1 MAGFRIYNVALTGTM
16 PLLLH
21 GDNLDWRANLSA
33 WRAHPDNKAKS
44 VPGDDR
50 SPAWTWIGGVYH
62 DGAVLGISSDNL
74 MTCIREGGSRV
85 SVPGKRSLT
94 YKRQSQS
101 GLVINEL
108 HWPIV
113 GPLGTVSWPDV
124 QDLCD
129 VEDFPTHQQF
139 AKDHGFELFAKSAR
153 IGQSKH
159 VRVRAKFIRWSVAG
173 TITAFDDTIT
183 TDVLTSILTAAGR
196 YAGLCDWRPA
206 SPKSPGPYGTF
217 TATIQESRA

>member
-1 MAGFRIYNVALTGTM
+1 MAGIRLYAVTLTGQM

-21 GDNLDWRANLSA
+21 GDNLDWRANLAA

-50 SPAWTWIGGVYH
+50 SPAWTWIGGLYH
-62 DGAVLGISSDNL
+62 DGDVLGISSDNL

-108 HWPIV
+108 LWPLV
-113 GPLGTVSWPDV
+113 GPKGTVPWAPINA
-124 QDLCD
+124 LCE
-129 VEDFPTHQQF
+129 VEDFNVHKQF
-139 AKDHGFELFAKSAR
+139 ALDHGFELFAKSAR

-159 VRVRAKFIRWSVAG
+159 VRVRAKFIRWSLSG
-173 TITAFDDTIT
+173 TVTALDDTIT
-183 TDVLTSILTAAGR
+183 TDVLTSILTASGR
-196 YAGLCDWRPA
+196 YAGLCDWRPS
-206 SPKSPGPYGTF
+206 SPKAPGPWGTF
-217 TATIQESRA
+217 TATVQEA

>member
-1 MAGFRIYNVALTGTM
+1 MASFRTYGVELTGVM
-16 PLLLH
+16 PILLH
-21 GDNLDWRANLSA
+21 GDNLDWRAALTA
-33 WRAHPDNKAKS
+33 WRSHPDNKGKS

-50 SPAWTWIGGVYH
+50 SPAWSWVGGVYH
-62 DGAVLGISSDNL
+62 DGQVLGVSSDNL
-74 MTCIREGGSRV
+74 MTAIREGGARV

-108 HWPIV
+108 LWPIV
-113 GPLGTVSWPDV
+113 GPKGKVSWFDV
-124 QDLCD
+124 NALCET
-129 VEDFPTHQQF
+129 EDFSVHQAF
-139 AKDHGFELFAKSAR
+139 AVDHGFELFCKSAR

-159 VRVRAKFIRWSVAG
+159 IRVRAKFIRWSVSG

-196 YAGLCDWRPA
+196 YAGLCDWRPS
-206 SPKSPGPYGTF
+206 SPKAPGPYGTF
-217 TATIQESRA
+217 TPVIKEAR

>member
-1 MAGFRIYNVALTGTM
+1 MAGFRTYQVTLTGTM

-21 GDNLDWRANLSA
+21 GDNLDWRAMMTA

-62 DGAVLGISSDNL
+62 DGQVLGISSDNL
-74 MTCIREGGSRV
+74 MTAIREGGARV

-101 GLVINEL
+101 GLVVNEL
-108 HWPIV
+108 LWPLV
-113 GPLGTVSWPDV
+113 GSKGTVPWDGV
-124 QDLCD
+124 NALCE
-129 VEDFPTHQQF
+129 VEDFEAHQAF
-139 AKDHGFELFAKSAR
+139 AQAHGFELFAKPAR

-159 VRVRAKFIRWSVAG
+159 IRVRAKFVKWTASG

-183 TDVLTSILTAAGR
+183 TDVLTSIFTAAGR
-196 YAGLCDWRPA
+196 YAGVCDWRPS

-217 TATIQESRA
+217 TASIKEE

>member
-1 MAGFRIYNVALTGTM
+1 MAGFRVYGVTLTGTM

-21 GDNLDWRANLSA
+21 GDNLDWRASLTA

-44 VPGDDR
+44 IPGDDR

-62 DGAVLGISSDNL
+62 DGTVLGVASDNL
-74 MTCIREGGSRV
+74 MTAIREGGSRV

-108 HWPIV
+108 LWPLIT
-113 GPLGTVSWPDV
+113 PQGTVSWPDV
-124 QDLCD
+124 NALCD
-129 VEDFPTHQQF
+129 EPDFEVHRAF
-139 AKDHGFELFAKSAR
+139 AQAHGFELFAKPAR

-159 VRVRAKFIRWSVAG
+159 IRVRAKFPKWTVTG
-173 TITAFDDTIT
+173 TMTVFDDTIT
-183 TDVLTSILTAAGR
+183 EQVLDSILTGAGR
-196 YAGLCDWRPA
+196 YAGLCDWRPS
-206 SPKSPGPYGTF
+206 SPKSPGPWGTF
-217 TATIQESRA
+217 TATIKETT